1 MQNTWKLI
9 YKEPKYIFSGT
20 GDATGFISTYQSEC
34 KAYRN
39 TLRVGD
45 KVLCVDSA
53 TNEVIAEGFIAH
65 TNFWKNTVL
74 GINRLRKVTAYP
86 APFAKAAFSG
96 IVLVTA

>member
-9 YKEPKYIFSGT
+9 YKEPKYIHSGT
-20 GDATGFISTYQSEC
+20 DGVTTYQSAC

-39 TLRVGD
+39 TLQVDDR
-45 KVLCVDSA
+45 VLCVDQA

-65 TNFWKNTVL
+65 TNFWLNTVL
-74 GINRLRKVTAYP
+74 GINRLHKVVPYK

-96 IVLVTA
+96 IVLVKPQ